1 MGCETTQSGA
11 HTHRTGAQRPGALC
25 LPPGGPCGTPTW
37 RGHAGCPSNGPGASV
52 QYYSPCCQAVARAF
66 PGADRRRRVLTR
78 GWTTSHVRV
87 CTVHASSSTHV
98 DAHACRAGAGWG
110 MGYFVL
116 GMWYLTQFAAALRNP
131 AWLELSTSFLR
142 VGLGREGAEMAVR
155 VPQSEHNPFPSN
167 NERPDEIP
175 HHGIYRLRDSYK

>member
-1 MGCETTQSGA
+1 MKLPNQV
-11 HTHRTGAQRPGALC
+11 HTHTARVPRDLGHFACRL
-25 LPPGGPCGTPTW
+25 GGPAAPP
-37 RGHAGCPSNGPGASV
+37 RGVGMPGNGPGASV
-52 QYYSPCCQAVARAF
+52 QYYYPRCQAVARVF
-66 PGADRRRRVLTR
+66 LGADRRQRVLTR

-110 MGYFVL
+110 MWYFVL

-142 VGLGREGAEMAVR
+142 VGLGREGAGRAAR
-155 VPQSEHNPFPSN
+155 
-167 NERPDEIP
+167 R
-175 HHGIYRLRDSYK
+175 GWG